1 MATTTRRKAPFGL
14 TNGTSAVQT
23 RRKQLARAGFDVEQW
38 VCKVCGYNMIG
49 ERPDVCPFCGARH
62 EQFVSAAQA
71 EKTYRVTPTP
81 VGAGVTQLLSMP
93 RLGLEHA
100 AYRVET
106 DRGPIWID
114 CPSAFNR
121 DLDPVDAILFTH
133 NDFLGASNQ
142 YRALWGARV
151 HLHALDAVHPLAR
164 DHPVDF
170 AFDGDFRRGSL
181 AAWHIG
187 GHTPGFTIYIHDD
200 VLFVCDYAFPPG
212 AAMRLNPYGDG
223 DATRRGGARIL
234 EIVEGRGLATVCGY
248 NYVAD
253 FADWRDDFARALK
266 DAG

>member
-1 MATTTRRKAPFGL
+1 
-14 TNGTSAVQT
+14 
-23 RRKQLARAGFDVEQW
+23 
-38 VCKVCGYNMIG
+38 MIG
-49 ERPDVCPFCGARH
+49 GRPDVCPFCGARH

-81 VGAGVTQLLSMP
+81 VGTGVTQLLSVP

-106 DRGPIWID
+106 DQGAAWID

-121 DLDPVDAILFTH
+121 DLDPVGAILFTH

-164 DHPVDF
+164 EHPVDF

-181 AAWHIG
+181 AAWHVG
-187 GHTPGFTIYIHDD
+187 GHTPGFTIYVHDD

-253 FADWRDDFARALK
+253 FADWRDDFARALQA
-266 DAG
+266 AG